1 MCFITES
8 FALFG
13 PKSKTSHRTRSSPKS
28 CDILRFLD
36 ERSECKPDRAQP
48 SRDER
53 SECKPDRAQPSRDE
67 RSECKPD
74 RAQPYRDERSEC
86 KPDRAQ
92 PYRDE
97 RSECKPDRAQPY
109 RIEFTIER
117 RGMTWLHATPILMA
131 APY

>member
-8 FALFG
+8 FARFG

-36 ERSECKPDRAQP
+36 ERSECKPDSAQP

-74 RAQPYRDERSEC
+74 RAQPSRVDGRTQPGLWRMPANTEGGRLCSLSGSMYFNSSRFSES
-86 KPDRAQ
+86 A
-92 PYRDE
+92 
-97 RSECKPDRAQPY
+97 
-109 RIEFTIER
+109 
-117 RGMTWLHATPILMA
+117 
-131 APY
+131 